1 MKKALK
7 IAKWEF
13 LEKIKKKS
21 FIIYMIVF
29 PMVVIGMGIIP
40 SILTGNSNGV
50 PMPIGIL
57 DETKK
62 YQYDLM
68 NALSRYSLPDGQP
81 AYVVLLLNKPQ
92 DDSKEK
98 KSIADQKVKDNR
110 VEGYLIISENGNNLN
125 FQFRSNGL
133 MQPKD
138 VQNLEEAI
146 NSVLVSKRLIARG
159 IDPEFARN
167 IFSDVKIDL
176 VKIGEEEEGEPDLLE
191 IFFSSYIF
199 IMLLVLMIIFSGG
212 MLVRSIVEEKSNR
225 IMEILLSSC
234 KADDLLTG
242 KIIGLSWLG
251 LFQLIVWFIVGGLLL
266 GTNMIDFDL
275 FKNVY
280 LQITYFLL
288 GYMLYTAIFV
298 GIGSIVNTEQEAQ
311 QYTSYISILLV
322 VPIIISIQVI
332 QQPDSIIAKALSYFP
347 LTTAPIMLLRT
358 NVYSPPLWEIILTIF
373 ILIVGVYAIIMI
385 SSKIFRIGIL
395 SYGKRPSLK
404 ELREWMREN

>member
-21 FIIYMIVF
+21 FIIYMVF
-29 PMVVIGMGIIP
+29 FPIVVIGMGIIP
-40 SILTGNSNGV
+40 SMLTDSSNGV

-57 DETKK
+57 DETGK
-62 YQYDLM
+62 YSYDLM
-68 NALSRYSLPDGQP
+68 NALSKYSLPGGQP
-81 AYVVLLLNKPQ
+81 AYIVLLMNRSL
-92 DDSKEK
+92 EK
-98 KSIADQKVKDNR
+98 FDKQKSAADEKVFNNR
-110 VEGYLIISENGNNLN
+110 VDGYLVITEKNEKLN
-125 FQFRSNGL
+125 FQFRSAIL
-133 MQPKD
+133 IQPKD
-138 VQNLEEAI
+138 IQNIEEAI
-146 NSVLVSKRLIARG
+146 NSVLISNKLISRG
-159 IDPEFARN
+159 IDPEFTRN
-167 IFSDVKIDL
+167 LFSDIKIDL
-176 VKIGEEEEGEPDLLE
+176 VKIGNGEEGKPDLLE

-251 LFQLIVWFIVGGLLL
+251 LFQLLVWFIVGGLLL
-266 GTNMIDFDL
+266 GTNLIDFDL

-332 QQPDSIIAKALSYFP
+332 QQPNSLIAKILSYFP

-358 NVYSPPLWEIILTIF
+358 NVYSPPLWEIILTIL
-373 ILIVGVYAIIMI
+373 ILLIAVYTVIII

-395 SYGKRPSLK
+395 SYGKRPSFK
-404 ELREWMREN
+404 ELREWMKEN